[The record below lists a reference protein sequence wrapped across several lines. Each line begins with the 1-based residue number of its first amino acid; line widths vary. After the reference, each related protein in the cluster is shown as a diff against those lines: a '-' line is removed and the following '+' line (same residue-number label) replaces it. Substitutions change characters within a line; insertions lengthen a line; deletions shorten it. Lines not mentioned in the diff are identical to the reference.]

1 MSKPW
6 TSADEDRGWH
16 AAVSKD
22 RCDDIEA
29 TLQSQ
34 GLDVVLVDR
43 ELTGDDILK
52 VACIFDGPDSDPE
65 ADRFTSYQETD

>member
-1 MSKPW
+1 MSSPW
-6 TSADEDRGWH
+6 TPSGEDREWH

-29 TLQSQ
+29 TLQAQ
-34 GLDVVLVDR
+34 GLDIVLVDR